1 MLTMRGRN
9 SIWWPPTANCG
20 IERLGLEATPTWPAV
35 VLLAGYDPHYSVLQP
50 GSVSRSGLRPPS
62 DHSIIKLWHNYQWHG
77 IRAHQGTHSSRSQ
90 WTPALTSHLLTN
102 CSKKWNKIK
111 GRPSH
116 VRMIYCHYVASIVFF
131 WYLWNWSVWWEI
143 DNCLYVCLL
152 LLQVSFFSACYP
164 NLI

>member
-77 IRAHQGTHSSRSQ
+77 IRAHQGTSTAHIPQDHSGHLSWHPTSPQ
-90 WTPALTSHLLTN
+90 PAPKDEAKQKEGHYLL
-102 CSKKWNKIK
+102 CWDDA
-111 GRPSH
+111 
-116 VRMIYCHYVASIVFF
+116 YCHCVASVVFF
-131 WYLWNWSVWWEI
+131 WYLWDWSECSITSVGRSI
-143 DNCLYVCLL
+143 
-152 LLQVSFFSACYP
+152 
-164 NLI
+164 